1 MTTPHATT
9 RRSAAKPSVLVLG
22 GGPDAEREVSLVSS
36 KAVARA
42 LREDGHEVHYRAIN
56 RPTLT
61 QLRAMKGEVVFPV
74 LHGGWGEGGPLQDAL
89 ERLGRP
95 YVGCTPKAARLA
107 MDKMGTKLAA
117 ASMGVATNPACVLNL
132 RDPACPLDLPVVV
145 KPIQE
150 GSSVG
155 VHVCRTPKEWERAF
169 REVAHDVRRHP
180 HRVYMVERA
189 VLGGRELTV
198 GVLDGRALPIIE
210 IRPKVEF
217 YDYEAKY
224 HRDDTAYL
232 VQPRLR
238 RGLAELLS
246 TRAVALA
253 RRMGV
258 RHLCRVD
265 FLLDREG
272 EAWLLEVNTM
282 PGFTDH
288 SLVPMAAAHLGIS
301 MPRLC
306 GRLVRMALRDHARK
320 V

>member
-1 MTTPHATT
+1 MTKRHPTT
-9 RRSAAKPSVLVLG
+9 RRSFAKPSVLVLG

-36 KAVARA
+36 KAVAQA
-42 LREDGHEVHYRAIN
+42 LREDGHEVHYRAIT
-56 RPTLT
+56 RPTLA
-61 QLRAMKGEVVFPV
+61 QLRAMKGDVVFPV

-95 YVGCTPKAARLA
+95 YVGCTSKAARLA
-107 MDKMGTKLAA
+107 MDKVGTKLAA
-117 ASMGVATNPACVLNL
+117 SSIGVATNPACVLNL
-132 RDPACPLDLPVVV
+132 RDPACPLDLPVVL
-145 KPIQE
+145 KPIHE

-155 VHVCRTPKEWERAF
+155 VHVCRTTKEWEQALRH
-169 REVAHDVRRHP
+169 VSHDVRRHP
-180 HRVYMVERA
+180 QRVYMVERA

-198 GVLDGRALPIIE
+198 GVLDGQALPIIE

-224 HRDDTAYL
+224 HRHDTEYL

-238 RGLAELLS
+238 RGLDELLS
-246 TRAVALA
+246 AHAVALA
-253 RRMGV
+253 RTMGV

-265 FLLDREG
+265 FLVDRAG

-282 PGFTDH
+282 PGFTGH
-288 SLVPMAAAHLGIS
+288 SLVPMAAAHTGLT

-306 GRLVRMALRDHARK
+306 GKLVRMALRDHARK